1 MVTGGHHLSQAL
13 RQLFADVCRDERL
26 IGKGAGKVPDP
37 VCMGSPRVLTE
48 GASGP
53 LHRQVTLDPGSGTG
67 EGRVAEGRGGTG

>member
-1 MVTGGHHLSQAL
+1 M
-13 RQLFADVCRDERL
+13 

-67 EGRVAEGRGGTG
+67 EGRVERMILGAETEAFNPSAWGA